1 MCRKYDKYSY
11 LSWFPESAS
20 ILKLFVVAKLS
31 WKKYFKILSGL
42 LFFFF
47 FTFSSILGEVQGK
60 DNKKNKYIPILY

>member
-42 LFFFF
+42 LFF
-47 FTFSSILGEVQGK
+47 TFSSILGEVQGK